1 MARSDPNAIPRDAKR
16 RVSKAGVTS
25 TSSTRGGWGARWKIA
40 TDLAPSF
47 DAVALVDHISDV
59 VMAEHHGA
67 ITEGERAD
75 GSGKQPPL
83 ASWGQAGINA
93 AEGKRPNI
101 RGVTGSTAKPF
112 ADNIERTAIKA
123 KGSSFSRSR
132 MKQGNQFQRFRV
144 NETVESTKAST
155 TIRPDKMHENFLGL
169 EADKRGIGYF
179 FVGGKVAEAVD
190 KALAAFTGLALE
202 GVVAKGRK
210 REIKAINARTRKGKG
225 KVYGG

>member
-16 RVSKAGVTS
+16 RVSRAGVTS

-40 TDLAPSF
+40 TDRAPSC

-83 ASWGQAGINA
+83 ASWGQAGIDA
-93 AEGKRPNI
+93 AQGKRPNI
-101 RGVTGSTAKPF
+101 RGVTASTTKPF
-112 ADNIERTAIKA
+112 ADNIERTAIKV

-132 MKQGNQFQRFRV
+132 PKQVGLFQRIRV
-144 NETVESTKAST
+144 NETVEATKAST
-155 TIRPDKMHENFLGL
+155 TIRPDQIHESFMGL
-169 EADKRGIGYF
+169 EYEKRGNAFF